1 LQNQHVR
8 SQNVVHNG
16 RGRHVSDASRV
27 PHLKKLVGGV
37 REPPE
42 IWSYA
47 DVYLEEIYRALWA
60 QNRDSIWILET
71 ESNH

>member
-1 LQNQHVR
+1 MLSTMEEEGT
-8 SQNVVHNG
+8 SQMPQG
-16 RGRHVSDASRV
+16 S

-37 REPPE
+37 REPPG